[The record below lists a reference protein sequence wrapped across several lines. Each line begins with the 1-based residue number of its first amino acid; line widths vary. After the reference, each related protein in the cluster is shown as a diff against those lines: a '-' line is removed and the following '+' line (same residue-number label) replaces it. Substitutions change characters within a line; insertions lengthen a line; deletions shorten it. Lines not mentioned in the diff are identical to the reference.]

1 MYWPPDAGIHKLG
14 QTARFSVDLQDGK
27 AIPFTLGEWV
37 SLCSCHEDI
46 LNLI

>member
-27 AIPFTLGEWV
+27 AIPFTLGKLV
-37 SLCSCHEDI
+37 GL
-46 LNLI
+46 